1 MKALI
6 KRASLCILLMV
17 SATSAFADLI
27 DAQRALLNGQFSK
40 ALEFAHDIADA
51 HPVDAALI
59 SARALIELGNPKEAE
74 RYAAFAVRVA
84 PKSFSARLLLA
95 TAQRHQGKDFYAE
108 LNFRRA
114 LDIADTPTDRRI
126 ARDALRYVRDT
137 KDWNYTLFLGVAPT
151 SNIHRQSGEFLTFH
165 PNYSIFNQQ
174 SKPIESKTGTLLSG
188 SIARNFR
195 FPNGEQL
202 VFSYAQTARR
212 YDDAGFNRDTRSLK
226 VTWSATDG
234 SPRILR
240 HISLNYSNM
249 DVAHDPYSESY
260 SLSLGTDL
268 RLNGLRPIGLRATL
282 GHSNVF
288 DIKTDGREER
298 SIRLSYPISVGRNHH
313 VSGYVEQFRNLS
325 SEYIPDDTSGYEVG
339 VKATYAPAGTG
350 FLIDAGLSLDREE
363 FQQRWFIDVDR
374 RWVEKTRATLGVQNK
389 NFSFFGLTPTVSVT
403 REIARSNVDIAKYET
418 TDWFF
423 GIVNAY

>member
-6 KRASLCILLMV
+6 KRASLSILLIV
-17 SATSAFADLI
+17 SAPFAVFADLI
-27 DAQRALLNGQFSK
+27 DAQRALLNGQFSE
-40 ALEFAHDIADA
+40 ALEFAHEIADT

-126 ARDALRYVRDT
+126 ARDALRYVHDI

-151 SNIHRQSGEFLTFH
+151 STIHRQSGEFLTFH

-174 SKPIESKTGTLLSG
+174 SKAIESKTGTLLSG

-195 FPNGEQL
+195 FPNGEKV

-212 YDDAGFNRDTRSLK
+212 YDHDRLNHQCCHCL
-226 VTWSATDG
+226 
-234 SPRILR
+234 ILR
-240 HISLNYSNM
+240 
-249 DVAHDPYSESY
+249 
-260 SLSLGTDL
+260 
-268 RLNGLRPIGLRATL
+268 
-282 GHSNVF
+282 
-288 DIKTDGREER
+288 K
-298 SIRLSYPISVGRNHH
+298 
-313 VSGYVEQFRNLS
+313 
-325 SEYIPDDTSGYEVG
+325 
-339 VKATYAPAGTG
+339 
-350 FLIDAGLSLDREE
+350 
-363 FQQRWFIDVDR
+363 
-374 RWVEKTRATLGVQNK
+374 
-389 NFSFFGLTPTVSVT
+389 
-403 REIARSNVDIAKYET
+403 
-418 TDWFF
+418 
-423 GIVNAY
+423 

>member
-6 KRASLCILLMV
+6 KRASLSILLMV
-17 SATSAFADLI
+17 SAPFAALADLI
-27 DAQRALLNGQFSK
+27 DAQRALLNGQFSE
-40 ALEFAHDIADA
+40 ALEFAHDIADTQ
-51 HPVDAALI
+51 PVDAALI
-59 SARALIELGNPKEAE
+59 SARALIELGDPKEAE

-195 FPNGEQL
+195 FPNGEKVVL
-202 VFSYAQTARR
+202 SYAQTARR
-212 YDDAGFNRDTRSLK
+212 YEDSGFNRDSRSLK
-226 VTWSATDG
+226 VTWSATDA

-240 HISLNYSNM
+240 HISLIYSNM

-260 SLSLGTDL
+260 SLSLGTDV
-268 RLNGLRPIGLRATL
+268 RLNGLRPIGLRATI

-298 SIRLSYPISVGRNHH
+298 SIRLSYPLSVGRNHH

-325 SEYIPDDTSGYEVG
+325 SEYIPDDTSGNEVG
-339 VKATYAPAGTG
+339 SERHLCT
-350 FLIDAGLSLDREE
+350 
-363 FQQRWFIDVDR
+363 QRHRIFD
-374 RWVEKTRATLGVQNK
+374 
-389 NFSFFGLTPTVSVT
+389 
-403 REIARSNVDIAKYET
+403 
-418 TDWFF
+418 
-423 GIVNAY
+423 